1 MVCGGRSVWVL
12 NDRIWRGL
20 QKSEEA
26 CKQYKKWLK
35 AMAEYARAMLGAKQA
50 VQAAEE
56 EAKGREEDL
65 SMFLEQAD
73 TFLLAREKHRRR
85 RSDKDKETCAP
96 PSTFPLPFHATPLI
110 HHTIG

>member
-1 MVCGGRSVWVL
+1 MWVL
-12 NDRIWRGL
+12 RGGCLGWVL

-35 AMAEYARAMLGAKQA
+35 AMAEYARALLGAKQA

-65 SMFLEQAD
+65 SLFLEQAD

-85 RSDKDKETCAP
+85 RTDKDKDT
-96 PSTFPLPFHATPLI
+96 
-110 HHTIG
+110 